1 MNWIFGE
8 TVGCLLAVV
17 SCVYV
22 ADCVFE
28 VEGGSIIVVTVV
40 GCIIAALMVRLPE
53 AAAVSCVSGEAV
65 NAVFS
70 LLSSGQASVPSV
82 PAG

>member
-1 MNWIFGE
+1 MFRAVRGWSVRVSVNWIFGE

-28 VEGGSIIVVTVV
+28 AEGGCIIVVTVV
-40 GCIIAALMVRLPE
+40 GCIIAA
-53 AAAVSCVSGEAV
+53 
-65 NAVFS
+65 
-70 LLSSGQASVPSV
+70 
-82 PAG
+82 